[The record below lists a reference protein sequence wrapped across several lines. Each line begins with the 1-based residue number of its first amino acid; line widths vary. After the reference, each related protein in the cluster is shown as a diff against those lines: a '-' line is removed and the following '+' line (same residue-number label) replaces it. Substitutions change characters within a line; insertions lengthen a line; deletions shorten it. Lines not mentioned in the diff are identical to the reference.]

1 MTIQIRGGQIKS
13 ASITSTQLST
23 GIIDNS
29 NLIGSSVVVSS
40 ALANDSV
47 ISAKIADSAIDN
59 TAYLANGVVTAAK
72 IDLTGSF
79 NFSSGTVSVA
89 TPTSDAHAATKAY
102 VDSTVQGVHWKESCV
117 AASTA
122 NVDISSAP
130 SAIDGVT
137 LSANARVLLKD
148 QSTASQ
154 NGIYVFASAGAAMSR
169 SDDANTAQELEGAAV
184 FIRQG
189 STHADQGFIVTT
201 DNINLGTTAIVI
213 TQFTGLASIT
223 AGDGL
228 QKSGST
234 ISIDLS
240 SNSGLQ
246 FTSGELE
253 IKAGNGLE
261 LNSGSAQVKLNGSTL
276 QASASGLSV
285 GTITSAQ
292 MGANSVTSNAIADGS
307 IDSSAYFAAGIV
319 DASAIGSNAV
329 TSVKIN
335 SGAVTLAKLAA
346 NAVDEG
352 KIATSVAGD
361 GLAGGGGSALSV
373 NVDDATIEINSDSLR
388 LKDGGISN
396 AKLSSNCVQTA
407 NIQDDAI
414 SAAKIGAAFFQEG
427 FQVSGSS
434 TSALDLARTL
444 DAGFANSVMVY
455 INGLAALNMTA
466 IGGSAGNGSEYTVAV
481 SGGAGGVCRLSFGG
495 NLSNGDSV
503 HVVYFT

>member
-1 MTIQIRGGQIKS
+1 MAIQIRGGQIKS

-23 GIIDNS
+23 GLIDNA
-29 NLIGSSVVVSS
+29 NLIGSSVIVSS
-40 ALANDSV
+40 ALANDCV
-47 ISAKIADSAIDN
+47 ISSKIASGAIDD
-59 TAYLANGVVTAAK
+59 TSYLANNVVTAAK
-72 IDLTGSF
+72 IDLSGSF
-79 NFSSGTVSVA
+79 TYSGSISVP
-89 TPTSDAHAATKAY
+89 TPTNDAHAVTKAY
-102 VDSTVQGVHWKESCV
+102 ADSLVAGVHWKESCI

-130 SAIDGVT
+130 SAIDGVNLT
-137 LSANARVLLKD
+137 ANSRILLKD
-148 QSTASQ
+148 QSTGSE
-154 NGIYVFASAGAAMSR
+154 NGIYLFASAGNALTRTS
-169 SDDANTAQELEGAAV
+169 DANTAQELEGAAV

-213 TQFTGLASIT
+213 SQFTGLASIT

-240 SNSGLQ
+240 TNSGLQ
-246 FTSGELE
+246 FTSSELE

-261 LNSGSAQVKLNGSTL
+261 LNGGSAQVKLNGSTL
-276 QASASGLSV
+276 AVSGSGLSV

-292 MGANSVTSNAIADGS
+292 MGANSVTSSAIADGS

-352 KIATSVAGD
+352 KIASSVAGN

-396 AKLSSNCVQTA
+396 AKLSAGCVQTS
-407 NIQDDAI
+407 NIQDNAI
-414 SAAKIGAAFFQEG
+414 SAAKIGAAFYQEG
-427 FQVSGSS
+427 FQISGSS
-434 TSALDLARTL
+434 TSTLDLARTM

-466 IGGSAGNGSEYTVAV
+466 IGGSAANNSEYTVAV
-481 SGGAGGVCRLSFGG
+481 SGGAGSVCRLSFGA
-495 NLSNGDSV
+495 NLTNGDSV
-503 HVVYFT
+503 QVVYFT